1 METPAR
7 PELLKAKL
15 CLQRDDL
22 VLVNLIEVEWRKFD
36 ISMDMQMCGGNEKI
50 IALWLFEQFRL
61 GISLDPQEAKWIS
74 NTMRGGLI
82 WAIGLY

>member
-1 METPAR
+1 MANYTGPVT
-7 PELLKAKL
+7 LLSLKGRFIILPSIA
-15 CLQRDDL
+15 
-22 VLVNLIEVEWRKFD
+22 
-36 ISMDMQMCGGNEKI
+36 IS
-50 IALWLFEQFRL
+50 RL